1 MEGRLPLV
9 RLICICKA
17 WPQKTCLWFLVGPVF
32 SADGT
37 RGSQAAEGKKPREAA
52 EAGGSAWQRAGSWW
66 ICFLRTLHTPGS
78 LGGSSWHSHSCF
90 LLWIYGLVFFWAP
103 TEWCILIGEA
113 QSLPLVFSE
122 VIKRDMSPEKSVQ
135 GGMDM
140 PTGKGRTWSMWLFDK
155 GAKTEAEERWLL
167 HGAGWGRCGRLRS
180 SFTLHK
186 NQFKA
191 EQRPKYKTW
200 NIETAGG

>member
-1 MEGRLPLV
+1 MLMIPGWSCVQCRRNEGQP
-9 RLICICKA
+9 
-17 WPQKTCLWFLVGPVF
+17 
-32 SADGT
+32 
-37 RGSQAAEGKKPREAA
+37 
-52 EAGGSAWQRAGSWW
+52 GSWGQETEGS
-66 ICFLRTLHTPGS
+66 CRSRRQCLTEGGFLMNLLPEDIACPGR

-191 EQRPKYKTW
+191 EPRPKYKTW